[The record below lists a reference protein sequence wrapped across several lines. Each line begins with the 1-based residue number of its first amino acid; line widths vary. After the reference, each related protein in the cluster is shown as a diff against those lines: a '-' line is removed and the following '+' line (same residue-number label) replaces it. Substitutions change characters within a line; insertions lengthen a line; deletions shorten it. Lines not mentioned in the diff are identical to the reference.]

1 MQHYLGLVVIMK
13 LYQARR
19 DGTPR
24 NRSEIYI
31 HAAPEDDWWY
41 VWLNSL
47 GTAAT
52 ATATATAALKIKCQS
67 DECRFGLGRTIR
79 HEIIYMA
86 EPPNDET
93 Y

>member
-1 MQHYLGLVVIMK
+1 MGYRQK
-13 LYQARR
+13 K
-19 DGTPR
+19 
-24 NRSEIYI
+24 NRSDEPELLETVPKYI
-31 HAAPEDDWWY
+31 FTHLKTIDDTFD
-41 VWLNSL
+41 SISSM
-47 GTAAT
+47 GTAAK
-52 ATATATAALKIKCQS
+52 ATATAALKIKCRS